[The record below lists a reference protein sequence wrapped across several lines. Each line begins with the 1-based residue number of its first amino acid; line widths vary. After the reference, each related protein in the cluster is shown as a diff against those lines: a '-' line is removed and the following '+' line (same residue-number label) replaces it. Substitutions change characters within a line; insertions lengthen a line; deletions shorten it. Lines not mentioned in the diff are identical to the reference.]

1 MSATCIA
8 EDVTYSARLYS
19 SFCQLMA
26 ALFFRNTSISCRPHP
41 HEARKLANFPALKPQ
56 ILPGSLQTDSGRGI
70 SFRYLIYKS
79 CHSVVQK
86 IFNLVCSDKHTYL
99 LTYLC
104 FQFQSWLYNAIVGLK
119 STILLQISY
128 ERLLSRIVAIIHK
141 SYIDV

>member
-1 MSATCIA
+1 MWLIA
-8 EDVTYSARLYS
+8 RAYTLPFVNWWPPSFSVTRVFHAGL
-19 SFCQLMA
+19 L
-26 ALFFRNTSISCRPHP
+26 
-41 HEARKLANFPALKPQ
+41 HEAKKLANFPALKPQ